1 MKIIHFKKG
10 GDLMIQLVNEILLKF
25 WVRIIDFLPDLFGG
39 LLIIIIGVITAGIV
53 KKILITLFTF
63 FKLDYFINKAKLLEK
78 NQFRLWEEIIGE
90 IVKWTIIIL
99 FLIPTLEIWRLSK
112 ATNVLNQLLLY
123 LPNVIVSV
131 VILLIGLIVGNLI
144 FELVKQS
151 IATVNSKTAKT
162 IALIAKSIVLFFTFL
177 IVLNQLGVAQD
188 LVRILFTGIIA
199 MIAIAGGLAFGLG
212 GKDLAKDLLEELKK
226 NIR

>member
-162 IALIAKSIVLFFTFL
+162 IALIVKLIVLFFTFL